1 MILKYF
7 FFILAIIAFIV
18 SILFTIK
25 KYNIDMDYKTS
36 LDFKDLN
43 RKVVFES

>member
-1 MILKYF
+1 M
-7 FFILAIIAFIV
+7 LAIIAFIV
-18 SILFTIK
+18 LILFTIK